1 MSIALKVEKRDKI
14 GKVENLRKQGIFPA
28 VYYGHK
34 KESTPIQMKKSDF
47 VKVLN
52 EAGESTVVTI
62 AMPEA
67 SVDALIHDVSYDP
80 ITGEPRHADFY
91 VFEKGHKVEI
101 AVPIEFEGVSLA
113 VKELGGV
120 LVKVL
125 HELKIKADPANLPHE
140 LIVDVSSLSQ
150 FGDHILAKNIKLPA
164 GVELMENPEEVII
177 NVAAPKEEKEEEAA
191 PVDLSAIEVEKK
203 GKAEEEGAEAAGA
216 ESPATT
222 KDKKEIKKEEKK

>member
-1 MSIALKVEKRDKI
+1 MSITLKAEKREKI
-14 GKVENLRKQGIFPA
+14 GKVKNLLNTGIFPA
-28 VYYGHK
+28 VFYGHK

-47 VKVLN
+47 VKVLK
-52 EAGESTVVTI
+52 EAGESTVVTLT
-62 AMPEA
+62 MPEA

-80 ITGEPRHADFY
+80 LTGEPRHADFY

-125 HELKIKADPANLPHE
+125 HELKIKADPANLPHQ
-140 LIVDVSSLSQ
+140 LIVDVSPLSQ
-150 FGDHILAKNIKLPA
+150 FGDHIIAKNIKLPA

-203 GKAEEEGAEAAGA
+203 GKEVAEGEEAEAAP
-216 ESPATT
+216 ES
-222 KDKKEIKKEEKK
+222 KKKEEKK